1 MFRQSKIFQQIKIF
15 FPLVKY
21 FLQYYPGPATVF
33 SNTEPERAL
42 NTDPIRIRNTGRH
55 GSVEEESPNLGQMP
69 TVSVMHRPR
78 SMDPIGARKIK
89 QNYNN
94 NK

>member
-21 FLQYYPGPATVF
+21 FLQYSPGPATVF

-42 NTDPIRIRNTGRH
+42 NTDPIRIH
-55 GSVEEESPNLGQMP
+55 PSV
-69 TVSVMHRPR
+69 
-78 SMDPIGARKIK
+78 
-89 QNYNN
+89 
-94 NK
+94 